1 MWCIKQIT
9 PCVLKLMFF
18 RAATKI
24 LGTDSTVRTEYKGDS
39 IKFLETYRPEHR
51 LIIVR
56 NPWAR
61 LLSAYQDKIVTMKYN
76 LKVK

>member
-1 MWCIKQIT
+1 MNN
-9 PCVLKLMFF
+9 
-18 RAATKI
+18 RAAIKI
-24 LGTDSTVRTEYKGDS
+24 LGTDSAVRKDYKGNS

-61 LLSAYQDKIVTMKYN
+61 LLSAYQDKIVTKNMELRVKYYM
-76 LKVK
+76 

>member
-1 MWCIKQIT
+1 LGSSAL
-9 PCVLKLMFF
+9 LK
-18 RAATKI
+18 
-24 LGTDSTVRTEYKGDS
+24 DYKGNS

-61 LLSAYQDKIVTMKYN
+61 LVSAYQDKIVTKKWELQVN
-76 LKVK
+76 